1 MAGFLYIKKDI
12 KGFSN
17 EENGIDYSA
26 PLKVFSKKKLELNV
40 CFDKKGF
47 KLFVFKKMFSNINN
61 YYEFSNGDFI
71 VVSGTF
77 IYRGKTGIE
86 GLKELY
92 FDFVSGSDFINYIKG
107 NYCILIYSDKKLFIF
122 RDYFGY
128 YPVYTT
134 DDYSVI
140 SPSYLALCFAIKNLN
155 VSRHEFYEY
164 LFNGYFYSEKT
175 IFNEI
180 NILAEGKLIEIFP
193 DFSSRRLTPKVE
205 KSTIYKDFKKAVNE
219 ISFDLL
225 KYFKEIDDAFHN
237 QIRTAISGGFDT
249 RLMLACLL
257 RLGIHPQVYVNGT
270 PNSKDIQCAEEIS
283 KGENLPLEIIHFY
296 KWFDEI
302 KNNYEEKIEER
313 FFFFD
318 GLGAGGI
325 FDNYSDYEYRV
336 NNPVINSL
344 ILNGAGGEIYRESWN
359 LPNRNFSMNSYIQA
373 RYNKFDFSF
382 CKSDFHK
389 KEYFEVLKEKIYI
402 SMGKKSKKI
411 TRQEVEYLHPL
422 RYKAAHFVFTI
433 LQQLNHFLM
442 PFLEPKFIYK
452 SYNIPLQWKLNGKFH
467 VALMKNIYYELVKYE
482 SAYGYNF
489 MDPIP
494 LRFKIKIFLD
504 RNMPLAFRP
513 VLRKFRKSRKLL
525 IQKYGFS
532 LLSPK
537 YLERIFDLND
547 LFIDRYIDVS
557 LIKDQTIL
565 SRALSL
571 EKLLRM
577 CVDK

>member
-1 MAGFLYIKKDI
+1 MGGFLYIKK
-12 KGFSN
+12 SVN
-17 EENGIDYSA
+17 SHRESRIDSSIT
-26 PLKVFSKKKLELNV
+26 LNVFYKKKM
-40 CFDKKGF
+40 
-47 KLFVFKKMFSNINN
+47 KLIKYFENKSFEIFVFKKKFSDIPN
-61 YYEFSNGDFI
+61 YYEFENGDFI

-77 IYRGKTGIE
+77 IYSGKTGIE
-86 GLKELY
+86 GLKQIYLDY
-92 FDFVSGSDFINYIKG
+92 KSKDDFLNRIRG
-107 NYCILIYSDKKLFIF
+107 NYCVLIYLNKELFIF
-122 RDYFGY
+122 RDFFGY
-128 YPVYTT
+128 YPVYTSG
-134 DDYSVI
+134 DFSVI
-140 SPSYLALCFAIKNLN
+140 SSSYLALCTLIEDL
-155 VSRHEFYEY
+155 SISHQEFFEY

-175 IFNEI
+175 IFKEI
-180 NILAEGKLIEIFP
+180 NILNEGMIIKIIPDVQKKKWKNKASDYELSDDFDIAVEDVSADLLRYFEEISNAFP
-193 DFSSRRLTPKVE
+193 DR
-205 KSTIYKDFKKAVNE
+205 
-219 ISFDLL
+219 
-225 KYFKEIDDAFHN
+225 
-237 QIRTAISGGFDT
+237 IRTAISGGYDT

-402 SMGKKSKKI
+402 SMEKKSKKI

-467 VALMKNIYYELVKYE
+467 VALMKNIYPELTKYQ
-482 SAYGYNF
+482 STYGYDFNSSVPLKYWVK
-489 MDPIP
+489 MTLERNIP
-494 LRFKIKIFLD
+494 LTWR
-504 RNMPLAFRP
+504 PL
-513 VLRKFRKSRKLL
+513 LRKIRKSKKLPV
-525 IQKYGFS
+525 QKYGFS

-571 EKLLRM
+571 EKLLKNCMR
-577 CVDK
+577 